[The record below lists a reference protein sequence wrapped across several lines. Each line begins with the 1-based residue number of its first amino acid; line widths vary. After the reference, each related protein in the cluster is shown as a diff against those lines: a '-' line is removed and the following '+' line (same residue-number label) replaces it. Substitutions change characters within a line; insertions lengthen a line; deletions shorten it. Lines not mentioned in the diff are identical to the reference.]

1 MAVIAVWTQLCIAL
15 DWRSTQQICRKRGW
29 ALTSLKFQTASWLRN
44 ILELLLNSAVYCR
57 GMCQS
62 VPSGFVQRALCAA
75 TLCLALTASTTP
87 RAKPNDYPAQ
97 SSQPGLVLAGEFY
110 GRSAPTEKSTIFTDH
125 YLVVEVA
132 VYPAS
137 GSSVQVNPS
146 EMRLYINGAKYGLLP
161 QGGSLVAGTLKWY
174 GYEQERGM
182 QIGAGPIHIPSQPRQ
197 GPTFP
202 GDPTDRQ
209 PTRPEAP
216 ESGPDSDGNGQGRG
230 ALSDDPAEALP
241 KLELAPGEVRR
252 PISGY
257 LYFYWKANTK
267 KLRNVEL
274 RWEPLWG
281 EPPKAVLKLV
291 SRH

>member
-1 MAVIAVWTQLCIAL
+1 VPGDSVSVGVCA
-15 DWRSTQQICRKRGW
+15 
-29 ALTSLKFQTASWLRN
+29 
-44 ILELLLNSAVYCR
+44 LLL
-57 GMCQS
+57 
-62 VPSGFVQRALCAA
+62 ALPLTCA
-75 TLCLALTASTTP
+75 TAP
-87 RAKPNDYPAQ
+87 RTSPRDYPAQ
-97 SSQPGLVLAGEFY
+97 SSQPELVLAGEFY
-110 GRSAPTEKSTIFTDH
+110 GRSAPTAKSTIFTGH

-132 VYPAS
+132 VYPTP
-137 GSSVQVNPS
+137 GSSVMVNPS

-174 GYEQERGM
+174 GYENEPGLE
-182 QIGAGPIHIPSQPRQ
+182 IGAGAGPIYIPGQPRQ

-209 PTRPEAP
+209 PTRPKAP
-216 ESGPDSDGNGQGRG
+216 ESGPDSDGNGQVRG
-230 ALSDDPAEALP
+230 GQSDDPAEVLP
-241 KLELAPGEVRR
+241 ALELAPGETRR
-252 PISGY
+252 PVSGY

-274 RWEPLWG
+274 RWQPLWG